1 VASAIKFG
9 TDGWRA
15 VIADTYT
22 FDNVRLAAQAC
33 ATYFVE
39 SGAAARGIAVGFDTR
54 FGSDRF
60 ARAVAE
66 VLAANGVRV
75 LLSDRFQPTPVL
87 SYSIM
92 DRQAGGG
99 IIITASHNP
108 ATDNGFKVKTA
119 IGSSAPPEMVA
130 QIEHQIAALDSSGPA
145 GLRTLSFEAA
155 QAQGLI
161 QTFDA
166 TPAYDQQIGRLVDL
180 RALRDAGVHAVAD
193 SMYGTGQG
201 YFKRLLSGGATRVG
215 EIRNV
220 VNPAFPGIAPEP
232 IRPHI
237 DELCRTVPTMHA
249 DIGLATDGDSDRIGL
264 VAEEGTFINQHQV
277 FGLLVLYLTQQ
288 RSMRGP
294 AVRSVTMT
302 SMADSYLERLG
313 QKVIETPV
321 GFKYIGAAM
330 VANNAILGGEE
341 SGGFGFQGHLP
352 ERDAI
357 VSGLFAID
365 LMVSMKRPMS
375 GVLAYMRE
383 QFGDW
388 HYLRVDVRYPPE
400 ERQRILDR
408 VAAARPP
415 DLDGSAVTSVGTMD
429 GYKFYAEDGS
439 WLLIRF
445 SGTEPLLRIYTET
458 TSPERVQRLLRLGRD
473 IAGVG

>member
-1 VASAIKFG
+1 M
-9 TDGWRA
+9 
-15 VIADTYT
+15 IA
-22 FDNVRLAAQAC
+22 
-33 ATYFVE
+33 
-39 SGAAARGIAVGFDTR
+39 
-54 FGSDRF
+54 
-60 ARAVAE
+60 
-66 VLAANGVRV
+66 
-75 LLSDRFQPTPVL
+75 P
-87 SYSIM
+87 
-92 DRQAGGG
+92 
-99 IIITASHNP
+99 
-108 ATDNGFKVKTA
+108 
-119 IGSSAPPEMVA
+119 
-130 QIEHQIAALDSSGPA
+130 IEQQIATLD
-145 GLRTLSFEAA
+145 GLGSAAIRRLSLEEG
-155 QAQGLI
+155 QANGLI
-161 QTFDA
+161 QSFDA
-166 TPAYDQQIGRLVDL
+166 TPAYDRQIARLVDL
-180 RALRDAGVHAVAD
+180 DTLRQAGIHAVAD

-201 YFKRLLSGGATRVG
+201 YFKRLLSGEMTRVE

-237 DELCRTVPTMHA
+237 DALCRAVPETHA

-264 VAEEGTFINQHQV
+264 VAEDGTFINQHQV

-288 RSMRGP
+288 RSLRGP

-302 SMADSYLERLG
+302 SMADGYLQRLG
-313 QKVIETPV
+313 QQVIETPV

-330 VANNAILGGEE
+330 VQNNAILGGEE

-365 LMVSMKRPMS
+365 LMVRMKLPMT

-388 HYLRVDVRYPPE
+388 HYLRVDVRYPSDQ
-400 ERQRILDR
+400 RQQIADR
-408 VAAARPP
+408 VATARPS
-415 DLDGSAVTSVGTMD
+415 DLDGSPVTSVGTMD
-429 GYKFYAEDGS
+429 GYKFYAQDGS

-458 TSPERVQRLLRLGRD
+458 TSPERVQRLLRQGRD